1 MPRVGLS
8 SACAC
13 TWGSQIDIVELIP
26 RFGTQLVTAERMGL
40 NGIVKINRASLFDLP
55 AEHIIAVGRVVFCL
69 LLLSAIAVQPGYPF
83 QEVSSELA
91 VLAAYSAF
99 AFAILAVRVWRLS
112 RPWSQYL
119 IHLIDIAAIVT
130 LWPWAQERIGAFFAV
145 FMLFLL
151 LAASLRWAW
160 RGVVATALGLSGI
173 TLIRGIAN
181 EGLTHLSGYLIESA
195 YVLVSGGMIA
205 YLSALRQRYR
215 DQVITL
221 ADWPAPT
228 PSQLT
233 AVSLENLLAHCA
245 VTLEVPRVLA
255 IWEEAEE
262 PDLNIAV
269 LQNGH
274 YCQMREIAGAFGDF
288 LTTQRFA
295 TTAFWTDNSES
306 GVIFTH
312 QGPIRSNIPII
323 DKNLI
328 VNYHIRSV
336 GTAPFRGALCK
347 GRLFVLDRSSWSDFQ
362 LLLTE
367 IIAARIGNALDRQ
380 IMQFEARD
388 AAALMERDQ
397 LAHDVHDGFLQGLAA
412 IGLQL
417 KLVTDGNPEDVKE
430 RVDTIKQLV
439 NQEQRRI
446 REFLRK
452 KVKAKLGDDILL
464 CEELQKIESEAARLW
479 KCRLS
484 FSIDPPDARVSD
496 KIGFHL
502 TLMLMEA
509 VANAAR
515 HGRASLVCI
524 SIRTTVD
531 AIYVQ
536 VQDNGAGFSEP
547 VLSEDAEVKTEL
559 RPASLR
565 ARINKLGGSLSVNS
579 SANGV
584 ELKIRLPK
592 K

>member
-1 MPRVGLS
+1 
-8 SACAC
+8 
-13 TWGSQIDIVELIP
+13 
-26 RFGTQLVTAERMGL
+26 MGVS
-40 NGIVKINRASLFDLP
+40 GILKINRASLFDLP
-55 AEHIIAVGRVVFCL
+55 AEHIIAVGRVIFCL

-83 QEVSSELA
+83 QEVSGELA

-119 IHLIDIAAIVT
+119 IHLVDIAAIVT
-130 LWPWAQERIGAFFAV
+130 LWPWAQARIGAFFAV

-262 PDLNIAV
+262 PVLNIAL
-269 LQNGH
+269 LQNGR
-274 YCQMREIAGAFGDF
+274 YQQTREIAGAFGDF
-288 LTTQRFA
+288 LTSQRY
-295 TTAFWTDNSES
+295 TTAAFWTDNSES

-312 QGPIRSNIPII
+312 QGSIRSKIPII
-323 DKNLI
+323 DRNLI
-328 VNYHIRSV
+328 ANYHLRSV
-336 GTAPFRGALCK
+336 GTAPFKGALCK

-417 KLVTDGNPEDVKE
+417 KLVTDGNREDIKE

-452 KVKAKLGDDILL
+452 KARKTKLGDEILL
-464 CEELQKIESEAARLW
+464 SDELQKIESEAARLW
-479 KCRLS
+479 NCRLS
-484 FSIDPPDARVSD
+484 FSIDPPGARVSD
-496 KIGFHL
+496 EIGFHL
-502 TLMLMEA
+502 PLMLMEA

-515 HGRASLVCI
+515 HGSASAVCI

-531 AIYVQ
+531 AIQVQ
-536 VQDNGAGFSEP
+536 VQDNGQGFSEP
-547 VLSEDAEVKTEL
+547 ALSEDGDVKTEL

-565 ARINKLGGSLSVNS
+565 ARINKLGGSLNVNS
-579 SANGV
+579 STNGV

>member
-1 MPRVGLS
+1 
-8 SACAC
+8 
-13 TWGSQIDIVELIP
+13 
-26 RFGTQLVTAERMGL
+26 MGVS
-40 NGIVKINRASLFDLP
+40 GILKINRASLFDLP
-55 AEHIIAVGRVVFCL
+55 AEHIIAVGRAIFCL

-83 QEVSSELA
+83 QEVSGELA

-119 IHLIDIAAIVT
+119 IHLVDIAAIVT
-130 LWPWAQERIGAFFAV
+130 LWPWAQARIGAFFAV

-160 RGVVATALGLSGI
+160 RGVVATALGLGGI
-173 TLIRGIAN
+173 TLVRGIAN

-262 PDLNIAV
+262 PVLNIAL
-269 LQNGH
+269 LQNGR
-274 YCQMREIAGAFGDF
+274 YQQTREFAGAFGDF
-288 LTTQRFA
+288 LTSQRY
-295 TTAFWTDNSES
+295 TTAAFWTDNSES

-312 QGPIRSNIPII
+312 QGSIRSKIPII

-328 VNYHIRSV
+328 ANYHIRSV
-336 GTAPFRGALCK
+336 GTAPFKGALCK
-347 GRLFVLDRSSWSDFQ
+347 GRLFVLDRSSWGDFQ

-417 KLVTDGNPEDVKE
+417 KLVTDGNPEDIKE
-430 RVDTIKQLV
+430 RVDTIKQLI

-452 KVKAKLGDDILL
+452 KARKTKLGDEILL
-464 CEELQKIESEAARLW
+464 SDELQKIESEAARLW
-479 KCRLS
+479 NCRLS
-484 FSIDPPDARVSD
+484 FAIDPPGARVSD
-496 KIGFHL
+496 EIGFHL
-502 TLMLMEA
+502 PLMLMEA

-515 HGRASLVCI
+515 HGRASAVCI

-531 AIYVQ
+531 AIHIQ
-536 VQDNGAGFSEP
+536 VQDNGQGFSEP
-547 VLSEDAEVKTEL
+547 ALSEDGDVKTEL

-565 ARINKLGGSLSVNS
+565 ARINKLGGSLNVNS
-579 SANGV
+579 STNGV